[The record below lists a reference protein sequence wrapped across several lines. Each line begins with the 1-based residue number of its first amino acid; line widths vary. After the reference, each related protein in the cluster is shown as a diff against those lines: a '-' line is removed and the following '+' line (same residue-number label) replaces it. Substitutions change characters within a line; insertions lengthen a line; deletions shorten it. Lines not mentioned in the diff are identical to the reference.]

1 MFHLITFPLPACYP
15 EIELVDGLIAVVTG
29 LASSGSR
36 SRLVARCRTVRAKA
50 MKGQVISIISTS
62 VIFLIDY
69 CLRCRTGP
77 PSRSYIWSTQLDYQ
91 YSYLSRLAKI
101 MPNLRHKETVFDFVD
116 NAFWCIRLLRL
127 VSFSRTSM
135 PTCFLSWGCQHN
147 RPHPG
152 HDYWSKWWTLPW
164 QKRRREK
171 EGRGRKN
178 VQLIDKT

>member
-135 PTCFLSWGCQHN
+135 PTCFLSWGVSTQSAPSRAWLLVEMMN
-147 RPHPG
+147 TPLAETQKGERRP
-152 HDYWSKWWTLPW
+152 
-164 QKRRREK
+164 REK
-171 EGRGRKN
+171 ECS
-178 VQLIDKT
+178 THW